1 MHYFGILCSNCLIG
15 LGPGICRGIFHSE
28 NTHYIYANNS
38 RLPVQLAC
46 MRSARR
52 DGAHLGEAGC
62 AQRTRRILPVPFTLM
77 SPSKRLW
84 VPEKGVSF
92 VEQTLPHQGGHHLV
106 SRISYKRVGNG
117 YQADCVCED
126 GYIFTWFF
134 RLATFQSDRCACWGY
149 TLQRTST
156 RQALCTK
163 PLLA

>member
-1 MHYFGILCSNCLIG
+1 
-15 LGPGICRGIFHSE
+15 
-28 NTHYIYANNS
+28 
-38 RLPVQLAC
+38 

-117 YQADCVCED
+117 YQADC
-126 GYIFTWFF
+126 W
-134 RLATFQSDRCACWGY
+134 RLSNLIGVLAGDTHY
-149 TLQRTST
+149 NV
-156 RQALCTK
+156 
-163 PLLA
+163 PLLGKHYAPSHSSPNKHIARTECLPKKGYNHSPILRHCGHPLFP